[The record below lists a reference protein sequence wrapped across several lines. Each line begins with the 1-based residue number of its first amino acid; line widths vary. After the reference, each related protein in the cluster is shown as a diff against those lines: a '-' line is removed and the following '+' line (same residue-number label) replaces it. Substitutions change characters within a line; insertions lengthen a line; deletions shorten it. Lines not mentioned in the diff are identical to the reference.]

1 MTAGAAPPGYE
12 PVTAPH
18 AHAMAERTVAPAL
31 RRVLGEGSTLH
42 AWAARQPGAR
52 AFQGRDTAWAV
63 ALGPEA
69 VVVRHARHGGLLAPV
84 TGDLFRWPTR
94 APAELTI
101 THRLLQAGIA
111 TPAVLAYVVYPARLG
126 FARADVATREVAGG
140 EDLVAVLARVGV
152 DERRAHVLPAVARL
166 LDQLARA
173 GVQHPDLNAKN
184 VLLSGAPGG
193 ARKAWVLDTDVALFG
208 RAGDPAVGVRNR
220 SRLLRSVTKRAAA
233 FAAPFEREDVALLG
247 GAGLRVDA

>member
-1 MTAGAAPPGYE
+1 MIAGAAPPGYE

-18 AHAMAERTVAPAL
+18 AQAMAERTVATAL
-31 RRVLGEGSTLH
+31 RQVLGDRGTLH
-42 AWAARQPGAR
+42 TWAARQPGAR
-52 AFQGRDTAWAV
+52 AFRGRGTAWAV

-69 VVVRHARHGGLLAPV
+69 VVVRHSRHGGWLAPL

-94 APAELTI
+94 APAELRI
-101 THRLLQAGIA
+101 AHRLREAGIA
-111 TPAVLAYVVYPARLG
+111 TPVVLAYVLYPAPLG

-140 EDLVAVLARVGV
+140 EDLLAVLARVGV
-152 DERRAHVLPAVARL
+152 TERRAHVLPAVARL
-166 LDQLARA
+166 LDQLAKGGA
-173 GVQHPDLNAKN
+173 QHPDLNVKN
-184 VLLSGAPGG
+184 VLLSGAAGG
-193 ARKAWVLDTDVALFG
+193 PRTAWVLDTDVVQFS

-220 SRLLRSVTKRAAA
+220 SRLLRSVTKRAAS